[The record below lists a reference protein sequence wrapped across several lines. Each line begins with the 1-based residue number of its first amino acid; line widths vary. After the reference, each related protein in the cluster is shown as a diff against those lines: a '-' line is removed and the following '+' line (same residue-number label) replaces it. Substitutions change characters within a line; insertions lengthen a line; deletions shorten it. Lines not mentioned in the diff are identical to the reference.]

1 MVCVRFSDNG
11 GTPKMPAL
19 GVKKN
24 SPRCMNK
31 RPLSVIV
38 IACLYL
44 VTGAVG
50 FAFHFAAFKP
60 EHPFRYDVVWASLV
74 ALIAILCGVYMLRGS
89 NWARWL
95 ALAWI
100 VFHVV
105 LSMFH
110 SWFEL
115 AVHSL
120 LCAAVAYFLFRARAN
135 RYFRP

>member
-1 MVCVRFSDNG
+1 
-11 GTPKMPAL
+11 
-19 GVKKN
+19 
-24 SPRCMNK
+24 MNK

-44 VTGAVG
+44 ATGAVG
-50 FAFHFAAFKP
+50 FAFHFSAFKLGRP
-60 EHPFRYDVVWASLV
+60 VQYDILWASLV
-74 ALIAILCGVYMLRGS
+74 ALVAIICGVYMLRGS

-110 SWFEL
+110 SPFEL
-115 AVHSL
+115 VVHSL
-120 LCAAVAYFLFRARAN
+120 LCAAVAYFLFCPRAN
-135 RYFRP
+135 RYFRGVRTRPM

>member
-1 MVCVRFSDNG
+1 
-11 GTPKMPAL
+11 
-19 GVKKN
+19 
-24 SPRCMNK
+24 MNK

-44 VTGAVG
+44 ATGAIG
-50 FAFHFAAFKP
+50 FAFYFSTFKLG
-60 EHPFRYDVVWASLV
+60 HPFQYNSLWASLV
-74 ALIAILCGVYMLRGS
+74 ALLAIVSGVYMLRGS

-105 LSMFH
+105 LSVFH
-110 SWFEL
+110 SPFEL

-120 LCAAVAYFLFRARAN
+120 LCAAAAYFLFRPRAN
-135 RYFRP
+135 QHFRGAKTRTA